1 MDLPG
6 LFVTGTDT
14 DVGKTY
20 VSVMIIR
27 DLMASGI
34 SVGAYKPVCSGSVP
48 DASGNPH
55 WHDVDALSYAIGGSF
70 ETEMICPQRFAQPLA
85 PPVAARAE
93 GRSVDASLLREGARR
108 WSERVAFLVVE
119 GIGGLL
125 CPLTD
130 EETVADLADDLR
142 YPLIVVSRLGLGTIN
157 HTLLTIEVARQRGLT
172 VAGIVM
178 NQATPEPAG
187 PASESNPAE
196 IARRCDVPL
205 LGLVG
210 YNEPTVLVQN
220 GRPVQVDWQALAVG
234 SPG

>member
-1 MDLPG
+1 MNPPG
-6 LFVTGTDT
+6 LLVTGTDT

-27 DLMASGI
+27 DLMAHGI

-48 DASGNPH
+48 DAAGIPC
-55 WHDVDALSYAIGGSF
+55 WHDVDALSCAVGGGFDS
-70 ETEMICPQRFAQPLA
+70 EMICPQRFTLPLA

-93 GRSVDASLLREGARR
+93 GRSVDTSLLREGARR
-108 WSERVAFLVVE
+108 WSERVDFLVVE
-119 GIGGLL
+119 GVGGLL
-125 CPLTD
+125 CPVTE
-130 EETVADLADDLR
+130 EETVADLAYDLR

-178 NQATPEPAG
+178 NQATPEPLG
-187 PASESNPAE
+187 RESESNPAE
-196 IARRCDVPL
+196 IARRCEAPL
-205 LGLVG
+205 LGLVR
-210 YNEPTVLVQN
+210 YNESSVLAQN
-220 GRPVQVDWQALAVG
+220 GRPVPVDWQALAIG